1 MSHLQIA
8 KNVLRFE
15 SEQMLKTMEKL
26 DDTFDD
32 AVQAILAAK
41 GKIVV
46 SALPELMAM
55 VGNTQHT
62 AYVGWQPMQD
72 MRGETRIERA
82 S

>member
-46 SALPELMAM
+46 CGIGKSGAVA
-55 VGNTQHT
+55 QKIT
-62 AYVGWQPMQD
+62 A
-72 MRGETRIERA
+72 T
-82 S
+82 

>member
-46 SALPELMAM
+46 CGIGKSGAVAAQYIEL
-55 VGNTQHT
+55 
-62 AYVGWQPMQD
+62 Y
-72 MRGETRIERA
+72 ERLIKQRVR
-82 S
+82 

>member
-32 AVQAILAAK
+32 AVHAILAAK

-46 SALPELMAM
+46 CGIGKSGAVAQKQHMA
-55 VGNTQHT
+55 
-62 AYVGWQPMQD
+62 
-72 MRGETRIERA
+72 I
-82 S
+82 